1 MMLFLIIKRGLFLIL
16 LIGMSAVCAQIPDF
30 HFHSANRAYA
40 DGKYHEAIELY
51 QNIVKEG
58 MESGEVYFNLG
69 NAYYKVNQFGQSIL
83 YYEKAKQFLEG
94 DPALEHNLRL
104 AQLNIVDKIDV
115 IPMLFI
121 EEWWLKLT
129 HLFSITTLLWLSLAF
144 FTISM
149 IVIILRIFFNNGF
162 IRRIIWPTMSIF
174 IFIFIITIGQIY
186 EFETSKFGV
195 ILEEKVSVVSEPGLS
210 GTEVFILHEGTKVK
224 INRILDDWFEISIPD
239 GKTGWLRASDF
250 GMI

>member
-1 MMLFLIIKRGLFLIL
+1 M
-16 LIGMSAVCAQIPDF
+16 VYTQNPDYYF
-30 HFHSANRAYA
+30 ELANRAYA
-40 DGKYHEAIELY
+40 DGKYHEAIEMYL
-51 QNIVKEG
+51 NIVKEG

-69 NAYYKVNQFGQSIL
+69 NAYYKLNQFGQSIL
-83 YYEKAKQFLEG
+83 YYEKARQFLEG

-104 AQLNIVDKIDV
+104 TQLNIVDKIDV
-115 IPMLFI
+115 IPMLFF
-121 EEWWLKLT
+121 EEWWSKLT

-144 FTISM
+144 FTISLT
-149 IVIILRIFFNNGF
+149 VIILRIYFNNGF
-162 IRRIIWPTMSIF
+162 IRRIIWPTVSIF
-174 IFIFIITIGQIY
+174 ILIFIITIGQIY

-224 INRILDDWFEISIPD
+224 INRVLDDWFEVSIPD
-239 GKTGWLRASDF
+239 GKTGWLKASEL

>member
-1 MMLFLIIKRGLFLIL
+1 MKFTIIKQWLFLFLL
-16 LIGMSAVCAQIPDF
+16 TGVSAVYAQNPDYYF
-30 HFHSANRAYA
+30 DLANRAYA
-40 DGKYHEAIELY
+40 DGKYHDAIEMY
-51 QNIVKEG
+51 QNIIKEG

-94 DPALEHNLRL
+94 DPALDHNLRL

-115 IPMLFI
+115 IPVLFI
-121 EEWWLKLT
+121 EEWWSKLT

-144 FTISM
+144 FTISLT
-149 IVIILRIFFNNGF
+149 VIILRIYFNNGF
-162 IRRIIWPTMSIF
+162 IRRIIWPTVSIF
-174 IFIFIITIGQIY
+174 ILIFIITIGQIY

-195 ILEEKVSVVSEPGLS
+195 ILEEKVSVISEPNLS

-224 INRILDDWFEISIPD
+224 INRVLDDWLEISIPD
-239 GKTGWLRASDF
+239 GKTGWLKASEL
-250 GMI
+250 GVI